1 MKFVSSLPSWANWGL
16 AFPLIVLNGWLLL
29 LVFRYFESILSIF
42 IIANLLAFILNYL
55 VEFLLSYHIKRSRAI
70 LLVVAGTFVIVS
82 LLGLTI
88 APILIQQLNDLLQR
102 LPSWIQSGVA
112 QLQGFDQWAITHN
125 LPVNIDILVTELTQ
139 RLSNQLQS
147 LTGNILSFVL
157 GTVGSVLEFVLTIV
171 LTFYLLL
178 HGEELWDGIIQWLP
192 QPTGTVFQNILRQK
206 FHNYYVGQASLSLII
221 GLSMTIA
228 FLLLKIP
235 FGLLFGLG
243 MGFMGLFPFGV
254 AFSIVVVS
262 TLMALSSFWLGVKVL
277 VVTTIIQQIIEN
289 GVAPRLLGGAIGL
302 NPIWILVA
310 LLIGAKV
317 GGILGLLIAVPFAGF
332 IKTGADFLRS
342 NPIGGEQLILDN

>member
-1 MKFVSSLPSWANWGL
+1 
-16 AFPLIVLNGWLLL
+16 
-29 LVFRYFESILSIF
+29 
-42 IIANLLAFILNYL
+42 
-55 VEFLLSYHIKRSRAI
+55 
-70 LLVVAGTFVIVS
+70 
-82 LLGLTI
+82 
-88 APILIQQLNDLLQR
+88 
-102 LPSWIQSGVA
+102 
-112 QLQGFDQWAITHN
+112 
-125 LPVNIDILVTELTQ
+125 
-139 RLSNQLQS
+139 
-147 LTGNILSFVL
+147 
-157 GTVGSVLEFVLTIV
+157 
-171 LTFYLLL
+171 
-178 HGEELWDGIIQWLP
+178 
-192 QPTGTVFQNILRQK
+192 
-206 FHNYYVGQASLSLII
+206 
-221 GLSMTIA
+221 MTIA